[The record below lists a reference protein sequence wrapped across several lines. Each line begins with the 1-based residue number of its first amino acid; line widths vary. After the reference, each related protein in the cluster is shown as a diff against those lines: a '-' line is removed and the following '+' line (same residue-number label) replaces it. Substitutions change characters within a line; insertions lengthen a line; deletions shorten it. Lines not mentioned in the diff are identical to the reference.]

1 MNARTE
7 TGGLVELLDAALTE
21 VAGQPLIS
29 QSRCVDWLL
38 DLFNLTE
45 EAGLRDVVSECLAE
59 IRHLNA
65 VRGQDMQAAL
75 MLISTAAAIE
85 MVFVTA

>member
-7 TGGLVELLDAALTE
+7 TDGLVGLLDAVLTE
-21 VAGQPLIS
+21 VAGQQLIS

-45 EAGLRDVVSECLAE
+45 VAGLRDVVAECLAE
-59 IRHLNA
+59 IRHLNV
-65 VRGQDMQAAL
+65 VRGKDMQAAL
-75 MLISTAAAIE
+75 LLISAAAAIE